1 MALTTSTQI
10 NSLQDMFA
18 SAQSGKLYYE
28 SIVAFGEMLGII
40 VFYLYNVKWH
50 GKSKQK
56 LSRQIETSSSP

>member
-1 MALTTSTQI
+1 MTTVSGKTLNILGMSEIVNLHVRLQI

-40 VFYLYNVKWH
+40 VFYLYNVK
-50 GKSKQK
+50 
-56 LSRQIETSSSP
+56 